1 MLLMTLLALLAV
13 ELKALADEAAA
24 NNDLIVRDTL
34 LGLATLAR
42 IPGEERTLVRAGAW
56 LSAGAALL
64 ERGSDPGAALLYR
77 ASQAIAQKLAIT
89 AKGDL
94 PGLVLEE
101 TVYALGMERAQHL
114 AARRGLETLTQ
125 DLRTLRSER
134 DAMQGAFDKMED
146 ERDALVVERDGL
158 VAQLKVAR
166 AGAASELGTSTRL
179 RNELAA
185 VRGASCASRLAR
197 ANAKGMAILSV
208 DCPSC
213 GAVGEDAEPCVDVSD
228 EAGPQLTL
236 SIGDCPAAP
245 PPPPGGA

>member
-1 MLLMTLLALLAV
+1 MLLLTLLALLAV

-24 NNDLIVRDTL
+24 ANDLIVRDTL

-64 ERGSDPGAALLYR
+64 ERSSDPGAALLYR

-146 ERDALVVERDGL
+146 ERDALVVERDSL

-185 VRGASCASRLAR
+185 RAASCTSRVAR
-197 ANAKGMAILSV
+197 ANTKGMAILSV

-236 SIGDCPAAP
+236 SIGDRPAAP